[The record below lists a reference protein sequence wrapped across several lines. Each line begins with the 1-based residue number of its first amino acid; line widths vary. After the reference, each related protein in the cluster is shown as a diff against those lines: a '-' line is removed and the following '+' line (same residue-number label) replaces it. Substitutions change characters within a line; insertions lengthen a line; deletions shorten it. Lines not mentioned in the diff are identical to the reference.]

1 MSEQNP
7 PIPYPVNPIY
17 NPNDWIPQND
27 VTIDVAYLDAH
38 YLRYP
43 TAQGTE
49 TLQTINVNG
58 IATFFNT
65 SQFRQQVQVVDT
77 TAISTTTECLI
88 LAQTNNNNRIGFT
101 LNPVSGAYNGITQAN
116 DNLLGFGD
124 VGAAS
129 TSLVIAPWSTT
140 TNGIRMTQTDT
151 MMGSGGTSQSPT
163 HRLNTDTTQFRITS
177 PAFKVDG
184 NMTQISTSSAS
195 RQIFSSY
202 YNMADTALTTTPT
215 SSRFFH
221 TVNTTYLINE
231 TGNPANMYF
240 GFTLP
245 SPVQIM
251 NLTPSTAT
259 VNGDIVIS
267 GTGNFLRFP
276 DNTTQ
281 TTAYT
286 TSVLKVQTFTITT
299 NQTNY
304 LIPTNVYKVDFK
316 VIGRGGNYGAQNGSY
331 TGGSGAG
338 AQTVMLNGCPL
349 IDGYYINISFVATA
363 GATIG
368 YTQVQDVYDSTIIA
382 RAYNGG
388 DGGNATASAGGI
400 AGVVSPFSGTTNPVI
415 NSNYGNAYAL
425 QGTNGSAGALNV
437 FPVSIGLV
445 RGSPPNTTFNYGN
458 GNLNST
464 STWGTGAVIIT
475 MYYK

>member
-1 MSEQNP
+1 MSSKDP
-7 PIPYPVNPIY
+7 PSPFPLNPIY
-17 NPNDWIPQND
+17 NPNDWIPQNN

-43 TAQGTE
+43 TAQGSE
-49 TLQTINVNG
+49 TLQSIVVNG
-58 IATFFNT
+58 TSTFYD
-65 SQFRQQVQVVDT
+65 SAQFRDGVLIVDT
-77 TAISTTTECLI
+77 TAISTTTESLG
-88 LAQTNNNNRIGFT
+88 LSQNSTGNRITFC
-101 LNPVSGAYNGITQAN
+101 LNPVSGGYNGLTQAN
-116 DNLLGFGD
+116 DNILIFGKNGGTVNTGF
-124 VGAAS
+124 
-129 TSLVIAPWSTT
+129 TLAPWANT
-140 TNGIRMTQTDT
+140 TNGIRLDQTT
-151 MMGSGGTSQSPT
+151 ITLGSGGATQTPS
-163 HRLNTDTTQFRITS
+163 HRLNTDTTQFLITS
-177 PAFKVDG
+177 SNF
-184 NMTQISTSSAS
+184 
-195 RQIFSSY
+195 R
-202 YNMADTALTTTPT
+202 
-215 SSRFFH
+215 
-221 TVNTTYLINE
+221 VNGT
-231 TGNPANMYF
+231 
-240 GFTLP
+240 
-245 SPVQIM
+245 M
-251 NLTPSTAT
+251 NLITA
-259 VNGDIVIS
+259 
-267 GTGNFLRFP
+267 GTGIRFP
-276 DNTTQ
+276 DNSLQ

-286 TSVLKVQTFTITT
+286 TSALKVQTFTITT

-331 TGGSGAG
+331 SGGSGAG

-388 DGGNATASAGGI
+388 DGQPATPTAGGI
-400 AGVVSPFSGTTNPVI
+400 GGVVSPFSGATNPVI

-425 QGTNGSAGALNV
+425 QGTNGSAGGLNT
-437 FPVSIGLV
+437 FPITIGLV